1 MKIYMD
7 CCCYNRPFD
16 DLNQE
21 RIKIESEAIMA
32 IINRSRAG
40 ESEIIGSEILDLE
53 IDQIRDPEKRKNV
66 EALHEVV
73 DSCIQL
79 NDKIDQRAA
88 EIQNQS
94 KIHTFDSFH
103 IAFAEAAKADV
114 MLTTDDKLEKMASRL
129 QLKVT
134 VMNPLKFVMQY
145 MYGGD

>member
-53 IDQIRDPEKRKNV
+53 IDQIRDPEK
-66 EALHEVV
+66 
-73 DSCIQL
+73 
-79 NDKIDQRAA
+79 
-88 EIQNQS
+88 
-94 KIHTFDSFH
+94 
-103 IAFAEAAKADV
+103 
-114 MLTTDDKLEKMASRL
+114 
-129 QLKVT
+129 
-134 VMNPLKFVMQY
+134 
-145 MYGGD
+145 